1 MANTSAAP
9 NGGKPRVLIA
19 GAGIGGLAAAL
30 CLLERGIECE
40 VYEQASE
47 LKEVGAGLWL
57 SVNGARVLFAL
68 GLEPEIRRAT
78 LEADERVV
86 RLWDSGKTWWLYKKG
101 VTPAA
106 HAPFV
111 MLRAQ
116 LHRILI
122 DALERRWP
130 GTIRLNARCTGYTQD
145 ANGVR
150 IDFAGGGSAS
160 GDALIGADGLHSKVR
175 ETMFGAM
182 PGRFTK
188 ALAWRGLVPMERLKP
203 HHRNPTVATWVGP
216 TAHVSAYPARWQ
228 DQDLMTFSG
237 QVERSDWE
245 LESWNEKGTV
255 EECLKDFAG
264 WHADILEIIEHT
276 ESLHKWGLFVR
287 DALPRWTT
295 GRVSLLGDACHSMVP
310 YLGQGVNMAIEDGCV
325 LARCIEAA
333 PRDPAGAL
341 QRYEQARLART
352 TRVASSAAGMQTI
365 FHNPALADPA
375 TASAYVDSQ
384 WSPQKSRERYD
395 WIYDY
400 DATTVA
406 I

>member
-1 MANTSAAP
+1 MRGLRAGIRAEGGGGGFVVVGQRRARAVRPRAGTGDPSRHAGGRRTRGAPVGLRQDLVAVQEGRHTGRACALRHAPGAAASHPDRRPRAPLARHHPPERPMHGLYPGREWRAHRLRRRRFRLGRCADRRRRSAFQ
-9 NGGKPRVLIA
+9 
-19 GAGIGGLAAAL
+19 GAGDHVRRHARTLHQGPGL
-30 CLLERGIECE
+30 
-40 VYEQASE
+40 
-47 LKEVGAGLWL
+47 
-57 SVNGARVLFAL
+57 
-68 GLEPEIRRAT
+68 
-78 LEADERVV
+78 
-86 RLWDSGKTWWLYKKG
+86 
-101 VTPAA
+101 
-106 HAPFV
+106 
-111 MLRAQ
+111 
-116 LHRILI
+116 
-122 DALERRWP
+122 
-130 GTIRLNARCTGYTQD
+130 
-145 ANGVR
+145 
-150 IDFAGGGSAS
+150 
-160 GDALIGADGLHSKVR
+160 
-175 ETMFGAM
+175 
-182 PGRFTK
+182 
-188 ALAWRGLVPMERLKP
+188 RGLVPMERLKP

-400 DATTVA
+400 DATSVA